1 MKTDKFI
8 PHKFWIDGVLYR
20 DIETYRDL
28 ATQIIKDSM
37 KSNGFTFRKK
47 NKKEY
52 VAIWFKYFE
61 LIGEDALNPYS
72 TIAETLFSERAI
84 CHKSPNHKM
93 NSRHS
98 HTVRFRIM
106 KQLEQF
112 KGNDACLTEKNQLE
126 INI

>member
-1 MKTDKFI
+1 MKKDKFI

-28 ATQIIKDSM
+28 ATQIIKESM

-52 VAIWFKYFE
+52 VEIWFKYFE
-61 LIGEDALNPYS
+61 LIGEEALNPYS
-72 TIAETLFSERAI
+72 AIAETLFSERDI

-93 NSRHS
+93 NSRQS

-112 KGNDACLTEKNQLE
+112 KGNDAYLIEKNLLE
-126 INI
+126 INS